1 MAKKSN
7 DPKDQ
12 QEPILIHVDEFE
24 VRKSLGK
31 LQDII
36 LPAVRK
42 VKQEFERLRLG
53 LISGTYLKDL
63 LFDNMLAIRKEI
75 MAQIEKETPS
85 MYLRDEA
92 RRKAEEMLGQVS
104 AALAELDKKLDSY
117 VIYDLLKYISV
128 DEKGNIVVTE
138 KAIQALREANS
149 IYVTTPKAKEMY
161 EAHKA
166 ATRALNRFYQMIKGE
181 ITSNIVDVAGFF
193 TIDEDDT
200 VKPTVRDYE
209 CSPYVR
215 SR

>member
-53 LISGTYLKDL
+53 PISGAYLKDL
-63 LFDNMLAIRKEI
+63 LFDNILAIRKEI

-209 CSPYVR
+209 CSPYVK

>member
-53 LISGTYLKDL
+53 PISGAYLKDL

-209 CSPYVR
+209 CSPYVK

>member
-63 LFDNMLAIRKEI
+63 LFDNMFNYGVRHRGC
-75 MAQIEKETPS
+75 T
-85 MYLRDEA
+85 
-92 RRKAEEMLGQVS
+92 
-104 AALAELDKKLDSY
+104 
-117 VIYDLLKYISV
+117 
-128 DEKGNIVVTE
+128 T
-138 KAIQALREANS
+138 ALRHPM
-149 IYVTTPKAKEMY
+149 VD
-161 EAHKA
+161 
-166 ATRALNRFYQMIKGE
+166 
-181 ITSNIVDVAGFF
+181 TS
-193 TIDEDDT
+193 
-200 VKPTVRDYE
+200 
-209 CSPYVR
+209 
-215 SR
+215 